1 MQTIRTIQQSGA
13 SLRTAAAEAATV
25 AAEQALV
32 SEQQRRL
39 QPAVVAALAEAGFAR
54 HLVPARWGGTEGG
67 YAELA
72 SAIATVGE
80 GCGSAGW
87 CAAVYA
93 IAGRVGAHLPEEG
106 QAELWADG
114 PDTLIASG
122 IVPAPGAVVEPVAG
136 GWRLTGEW
144 PFASGVRGSDWLFVG
159 ALAQVGEGKEFRF
172 FAVPRGMAT
181 VRDSWDNVGLSGTGS
196 DTVVLSDVLV
206 PQHRSF
212 RFEEL
217 LRGEP
222 VGSVAACHT
231 VPYKLVNGLMF
242 VSPVL
247 GAARGAQRHWQAWIG
262 GKFEMGGR
270 PTRERGSVQET
281 LARTAA
287 EIELADM
294 LVTRAADAADLGDRS
309 ALTLARSPRDF
320 AVAADLLATATTRLV
335 RSGGA
340 RAQTRE
346 NPVQRAWRD
355 VHAAAGHVVL
365 QFDTAAAGYAE
376 QVFAG
381 V

>member
-1 MQTIRTIQQSGA
+1 VQTIHQTA
-13 SLRTAAAEAATV
+13 TSLRTAAAEASAV
-25 AAEQALV
+25 AAEHAAA

-39 QPAVVAALAEAGFAR
+39 APAVVEALTGAGFAR

-72 SAIATVGE
+72 AAVAEVGE

-106 QAELWADG
+106 QQELWATG

-122 IVPAPGAVVEPVAG
+122 IVPAPGARVEPVAG

-144 PFASGVRGSDWLFVG
+144 PFASGVRGADWLFVG
-159 ALAQVGEGKEFRF
+159 ALAQVGEGREFRF

-181 VRDSWDNVGLSGTGS
+181 VRETWDNVGLSGTGS
-196 DTVVLSDVLV
+196 DTVVLSEVLV
-206 PQHRSF
+206 PEHRSF
-212 RFEEL
+212 GYDAL

-247 GAARGAQRHWQAWIG
+247 GAARGAQRHWQNWIG
-262 GKFEMGGR
+262 GKFEVGGK
-270 PTRERGSVQET
+270 PTRERASVQET

-287 EIELADM
+287 ELDLAEL

-320 AVAADLLATATTRLV
+320 AVATDLLATATARLL

-365 QFDTAAAGYAE
+365 QFDSAAAAYAE

-381 V
+381 S